1 MKLVKNN
8 NEEQKTKI
16 VSDKDAEEAFKT
28 ILKWIGEDPERE
40 GLLETP
46 KRVVKA
52 FKEYFKGYREDPNLV
67 LDKTFG
73 DVEGYDDMV
82 VQKNISV
89 QSHCE
94 HHMAPIIGKAHVAY
108 IPRDRVVGLS
118 KLARVVEVFSKR
130 LQTQERLTMQI
141 ANTLMKSLDAKGV
154 AVTIDSTHQCMTMRG
169 IKKEQAST
177 VTNYY
182 LGQFK
187 EDLSYQNRYLRFIS
201 TKKIKVSDQFKALI
215 LNQEGEKFTREVKSI
230 DKSFLKHGDVTIKV
244 DYSDL
249 NFKDG
254 MILKNGGRLVKEF
267 PHIPGIDFS
276 GTVLESENSKFK
288 SGDEV
293 ILTGFR
299 VGEIFYGGY
308 SQIAKV
314 NGDFLV
320 KKPNNLTTKQAMI
333 LGTAGFTSLM
343 AAFAIKAREEILL
356 GEKVKN
362 VLVTGASGG
371 VGSIAVMILNKM
383 GYEVTA
389 VSGKESKADYLKSLG
404 AKNVINRAEFDKDPK
419 LIDKGLWDGVVDTVG
434 GKILAN
440 AIVQTNSNGIIAVCG
455 NASTNELNTN
465 VIPFMLR
472 GIKLWGMD
480 SANCSIRRREFIW
493 GEASKL
499 IDFDLL
505 ENSIQTV
512 NLEELIETYPKI
524 LKGEISGRVLV
535 DLNK

>member
-1 MKLVKNN
+1 M
-8 NEEQKTKI
+8 
-16 VSDKDAEEAFKT
+16 
-28 ILKWIGEDPERE
+28 
-40 GLLETP
+40 
-46 KRVVKA
+46 
-52 FKEYFKGYREDPNLV
+52 
-67 LDKTFG
+67 
-73 DVEGYDDMV
+73 
-82 VQKNISV
+82 
-89 QSHCE
+89 
-94 HHMAPIIGKAHVAY
+94 
-108 IPRDRVVGLS
+108 
-118 KLARVVEVFSKR
+118 
-130 LQTQERLTMQI
+130 
-141 ANTLMKSLDAKGV
+141 
-154 AVTIDSTHQCMTMRG
+154 
-169 IKKEQAST
+169 
-177 VTNYY
+177 
-182 LGQFK
+182 
-187 EDLSYQNRYLRFIS
+187 
-201 TKKIKVSDQFKALI
+201 SDQFKAII
-215 LNQEGEKFTREVKSI
+215 LNQEGDKFTREVKSI

-308 SQIAKV
+308 SQVAKV

-320 KKPNNLTTKQAMI
+320 KKPKDLTTKQAMI

-371 VGSIAVMILNKM
+371 VGSVAVMILNKM
-383 GYEVTA
+383 GYDVTA
-389 VSGKESKADYLKSLG
+389 VSGKSSKSDYLKSLG

-440 AIVQTNSNGIIAVCG
+440 AIVQTNPTGIIAVCG

-512 NLEELIETYPKI
+512 GLEELIETFPKI
-524 LKGEISGRVLV
+524 LKGEISGRILV

>member
-1 MKLVKNN
+1 
-8 NEEQKTKI
+8 
-16 VSDKDAEEAFKT
+16 VSDK
-28 ILKWIGEDPERE
+28 
-40 GLLETP
+40 
-46 KRVVKA
+46 
-52 FKEYFKGYREDPNLV
+52 
-67 LDKTFG
+67 
-73 DVEGYDDMV
+73 
-82 VQKNISV
+82 
-89 QSHCE
+89 
-94 HHMAPIIGKAHVAY
+94 
-108 IPRDRVVGLS
+108 
-118 KLARVVEVFSKR
+118 
-130 LQTQERLTMQI
+130 
-141 ANTLMKSLDAKGV
+141 
-154 AVTIDSTHQCMTMRG
+154 
-169 IKKEQAST
+169 
-177 VTNYY
+177 
-182 LGQFK
+182 
-187 EDLSYQNRYLRFIS
+187 
-201 TKKIKVSDQFKALI
+201 FKALI
-215 LNQEGEKFTREVKSI
+215 LNQKGDEFTREIQLI
-230 DKSFLKHGDVTIKV
+230 DKSFLKHGDVTVKV

-293 ILTGFR
+293 IMTGFR

-308 SQIAKV
+308 SQVAKV
-314 NGDFLV
+314 NGDFLI
-320 KKPNNLTTKQAMI
+320 KKPKDLTSKQAMI

-356 GEKVKN
+356 GEKVN
-362 VLVTGASGG
+362 DVLVTGATGG
-371 VGSIAVMILNKM
+371 VGSIAVIILNKM
-383 GYEVTA
+383 GYNVTA
-389 VSGKESKADYLKSLG
+389 VSGKDSKADFLKSLG

-440 AIVQTNSNGIIAVCG
+440 AIVQTNPTGIIAVCG

-493 GEASKL
+493 GEAAKL
-499 IDFDLL
+499 INFNLL
-505 ENSIQTV
+505 EKSVLTV
-512 NLEELIETYPKI
+512 GLEELIETYPKI